1 MIDKTFEQKQA
12 ILEKMCEEINL
23 YTVVE
28 WLGRS
33 NKRLK
38 GRRPSEF
45 FIKNNLSPIIEILD
59 SEIKRLSKKK

>member
-1 MIDKTFEQKQA
+1 MIDKTFKQKQA